1 MKRLMIVTASAT
13 VLASAAFAQ
22 STDDMA
28 TAPQYTPQAMA
39 EENVALDA
47 LSVTTKE
54 EAKAFAKAEFAMID
68 VNGDAKIE
76 KSEFLAA
83 AAAAHAT
90 AESAL
95 NDTVGAAQDTVADA
109 ENAIESATD
118 LPATMTAEASVDA
131 EGQIAEGDTDV
142 ETAEQQFIGLSQNKE
157 TVSEKQFI
165 EARVADFKAADVNS
179 DGKLEAAEQ
188 ESFAKSVKFGAVL

>member
-1 MKRLMIVTASAT
+1 MKRLMIMTASAT
-13 VLASAAFAQ
+13 ALAGAAFAQ
-22 STDDMA
+22 SADDMTA
-28 TAPQYTPQAMA
+28 TPQYAPETAMSEDA
-39 EENVALDA
+39 ALDA

-68 VNGDAKIE
+68 VNADAKIE

-95 NDTVGAAQDTVADA
+95 NETVGAAQDAVETA
-109 ENAIESATD
+109 ENTIESATD
-118 LPATMTAEASVDA
+118 LTATVTAEASVDA
-131 EGQIAEGDTDV
+131 EGRIAEGDTDV
-142 ETAEQQFIGLSQNKE
+142 ETAEQQFIGLAQDKE

-165 EARVADFKAADVNS
+165 EARIADFKAADVNS
-179 DGKLEAAEQ
+179 DGKLEGVEQ

>member
-28 TAPQYTPQAMA
+28 TTPQYTPQAMA
-39 EENVALDA
+39 EETVALDA

-54 EAKAFAKAEFAMID
+54 EAKALAKAEFAMID

-76 KSEFLAA
+76 KGEFLAA

-90 AESAL
+90 VESAL
-95 NDTVGAAQDTVADA
+95 NDTVGAAQDTVAGA
-109 ENAIESATD
+109 GNAIERATD

-142 ETAEQQFIGLSQNKE
+142 ETAEQQFIGLAQNKE

-179 DGKLEAAEQ
+179 NGKLEAAEQ

>member
-1 MKRLMIVTASAT
+1 MKRLMIMTASAT
-13 VLASAAFAQ
+13 ALAGAAIAQ

-28 TAPQYTPQAMA
+28 ATPQYTPETMA
-39 EENVALDA
+39 EEKAALDA

-68 VNGDAKIE
+68 VNADAKIE

-95 NDTVGAAQDTVADA
+95 NETVGAAQDTVETA
-109 ENAIESATD
+109 ENTIESAAD
-118 LPATMTAEASVDA
+118 LPATVTAEASVDA
-131 EGQIAEGDTDV
+131 EGRIAEGDTDV
-142 ETAEQQFIGLSQNKE
+142 ETAEQQFIGLAQDKE

-165 EARVADFKAADVNS
+165 EARMADFKAADVNS
-179 DGKLEAAEQ
+179 DGKLEGAEQ